1 MLLDLSNN
9 TLSGILPNSL
19 GNCSHLTVL
28 KLGVNNFTGEVPGVL
43 ANATNLSY
51 LDLADNHFEGS
62 FPSFISEL
70 KQLVVLIMGQNHF
83 SGKIPPFIGNLQN
96 IRIMIMESN
105 FFTETIPADIN
116 KLQKLQVMD
125 ISNNRLSGGIPETLD
140 GLQILTSRPQDGD
153 LLGYVVSAMYM
164 GVEMSMIYKGFTQEF
179 DVVRTYHSGID
190 LSLNNMTGNI
200 PPGIVHL
207 KGLSM
212 LNLSH
217 NFFSGNIPATI
228 GDMIGLESMDLNF
241 NNLSGDI
248 PNSLNLLDAL
258 GTLNLSHNNLS
269 GEIPS
274 GRRMDTLYGDGSG
287 FSGNKYLCGS
297 PEAIINCSSS
307 TEFPTAAQENG
318 DDGDEQDWL
327 LYVFVTVGYGVGLW
341 GYFSFIVF
349 MKVQW
354 REWHW
359 KTIDKIASWTITCCT
374 GKERW
379 QRRARIHVLPK
390 LQR

>member
-1 MLLDLSNN
+1 
-9 TLSGILPNSL
+9 
-19 GNCSHLTVL
+19 
-28 KLGVNNFTGEVPGVL
+28 
-43 ANATNLSY
+43 
-51 LDLADNHFEGS
+51 
-62 FPSFISEL
+62 
-70 KQLVVLIMGQNHF
+70 MGQNHF

-125 ISNNRLSGGIPETLD
+125 I
-140 GLQILTSRPQDGD
+140 PQDGD

-164 GVEMSMIYKGFTQEF
+164 GVEMSMIYK
-179 DVVRTYHSGID
+179 
-190 LSLNNMTGNI
+190 GNI

-228 GDMIGLESMDLNF
+228 GDMIGLESMDLSF

-297 PEAIINCSSS
+297 PGAIINCSSS

>member
-1 MLLDLSNN
+1 
-9 TLSGILPNSL
+9 
-19 GNCSHLTVL
+19 
-28 KLGVNNFTGEVPGVL
+28 
-43 ANATNLSY
+43 
-51 LDLADNHFEGS
+51 
-62 FPSFISEL
+62 
-70 KQLVVLIMGQNHF
+70 MGQNHF

-96 IRIMIMESN
+96 IRIM
-105 FFTETIPADIN
+105 
-116 KLQKLQVMD
+116 KLQVMD

-153 LLGYVVSAMYM
+153 LLSYVVSAMYM
-164 GVEMSMIYKGFTQEF
+164 GVEMSMIYK
-179 DVVRTYHSGID
+179 
-190 LSLNNMTGNI
+190 GNI

-228 GDMIGLESMDLNF
+228 GDMIGLESMD
-241 NNLSGDI
+241 
-248 PNSLNLLDAL
+248 DAL

-297 PEAIINCSSS
+297 PGAIINCSSS